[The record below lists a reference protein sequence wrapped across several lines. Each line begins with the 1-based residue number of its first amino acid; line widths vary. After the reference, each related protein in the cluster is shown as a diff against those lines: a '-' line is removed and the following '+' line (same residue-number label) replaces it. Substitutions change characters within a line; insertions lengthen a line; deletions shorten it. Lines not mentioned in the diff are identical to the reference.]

1 MSEKL
6 KIAFY
11 WAASCGGC
19 EVAVLDIDEKI
30 LDVVAIADI
39 VFWPVA
45 IDIKYND
52 VRAMED
58 NSIDVTFFN
67 GSIRTEENAELA
79 KLLRAKSKT
88 LVAFGSCSCY
98 GGVIGLGNLST
109 KEELLHRAY
118 ITSDSTV
125 NPDQVRPQLHY
136 KEVHIPDVLESNYA
150 LDQVVDVDYYLP
162 GCPPRDTL
170 VWNAIEAIA
179 SGQLPEAGAVLAP
192 NLTVCHDCP
201 REKHDERT
209 IKEFRRIYDFQPDE
223 VKCLLE
229 QGLICM
235 GPATRSGCEA
245 SCVSVNMPCRGCMGP
260 TDQVFDQGAKMIS
273 VLGGLIDSDDPEEVR
288 EIISTIADPVGTLY
302 YFGVSKSLI
311 KQSGVKKEVRQ

>member
-1 MSEKL
+1 MSDKL

-19 EVAVLDIDEKI
+19 EVTVLDIDEKI

-45 IDIKYND
+45 IDIKYDD

-58 NSIDVTFFN
+58 KSIDVTFFN

-79 KLLRAKSKT
+79 RLLRAKSKT
-88 LVAFGSCSCY
+88 LIAFGSCSCF

-118 ITSDSTV
+118 ITSDSTE
-125 NPDQVRPQLHY
+125 NPEQIKPQLQY
-136 KEVHIPDVLESNYA
+136 KEVHIPDVLPANYA
-150 LDQVVDVDYYLP
+150 LDQVVDVEYYLP
-162 GCPPRDTL
+162 GCPPKDTL
-170 VWNAIEAIA
+170 VWNAVEAIA
-179 SGQLPEAGAVLAP
+179 SGKLPPKGSVLAP

-201 REKHDERT
+201 REKHDERK
-209 IKEFRRIYDFQPDE
+209 IKEFKRIYEFQPNETD
-223 VKCLLE
+223 CLLE

-235 GPATRSGCEA
+235 GPATRSGCDA
-245 SCVSVNMPCRGCMGP
+245 ACISVNMPCRGCMGP

-273 VLGGLIDSDDPEEVR
+273 VLGGLIDSDDHEEIK
-288 EIISTIADPVGTLY
+288 EIVSTIVDPVGTLY

-311 KQSGVKKEVRQ
+311 KQSGVKKEVKQ

>member
-1 MSEKL
+1 MTEKL
-6 KIAFY
+6 KLAFY

-19 EVAVLDIDEKI
+19 EVAILDIDEKV

-52 VRAMED
+52 VRAMD
-58 NSIDVTFFN
+58 DKSIDVTFFN

-79 KLLRAKSKT
+79 RLLRAKSKT

-98 GGVIGLGNLST
+98 GGVIGLGNLSS

-118 ITSDSTV
+118 ITSDSTD
-125 NPDQVRPQLHY
+125 NPEQIKPQLHY
-136 KEVHIPDVLESNYA
+136 KEVHIPDVLPANYA

-162 GCPPRDTL
+162 GCPPKDTL
-170 VWNAIEAIA
+170 VWSAIEAIA
-179 SGQLPEAGAVLAP
+179 SGNLPAKGAVLAP

-209 IKEFRRIYDFQPDE
+209 IKEFKRVYNFQPDE
-223 VKCLLE
+223 TKCLLE

-235 GPATRSGCEA
+235 GPATRSGCDA

-273 VLGGLIDSDDPEEVR
+273 VLGGLIDSDDPEEVK
-288 EIISTIADPVGTLY
+288 EIVSTIVDPVGTLY

-311 KQSGVKKEVRQ
+311 KQSGVKRR